1 MARSTD
7 TRSTITLF
15 KAITQT
21 EPDKVSG
28 IHLHSLTRMPGQRDR
43 IYETPALRVDMAGGM
58 RMSLR
63 IGGRDANA
71 IILDGSAAA
80 A

>member
-1 MARSTD
+1 
-7 TRSTITLF
+7 
-15 KAITQT
+15 
-21 EPDKVSG
+21 
-28 IHLHSLTRMPGQRDR
+28 MPGQRDR